1 MGFTYA
7 FLNAA
12 RQGALHLHVTREHLA
27 DHGPF
32 KHGLTAA
39 TARHRTTLH
48 TRTATHSP
56 SLSIARHTGATCA
69 GNSGLNRAWGEAM
82 RSAFSLPWRA

>member
-1 MGFTYA
+1 MVWQSVRA
-7 FLNAA
+7 FQTRAP
-12 RQGALHLHVTREHLA
+12 HLDVTGKYLA

-32 KHGLTAA
+32 KHGLTTA
-39 TARHRTTLH
+39 TARHLTLH
-48 TRTATHSP
+48 HTTTATHIP

-82 RSAFSLPWRA
+82 RAAFSLPWRA